1 MNREELKQIL
11 PQREPMLL
19 VDEAWK
25 NEDGTAGGKYTVR
38 GDEFFVQGHFPGN
51 PVVPGV
57 ILCEMAAQ
65 CSCMLMADKVQG
77 KITMFTGLDHVK
89 FKTPVRPGDT
99 VVFKSTHVRAM
110 SFIHK
115 VDVVGEV
122 NGRMA
127 VSLEFTIA
135 LVDPDAVNNM

>member
-1 MNREELKQIL
+1 MNREELKAIL

-25 NEDGTAGGKYTVR
+25 NEDGTAGGQYTVR

-89 FKTPVRPGDT
+89 FKNPVRPGDT
-99 VVFKSTHVRAM
+99 VVFTATHLRAM

-115 VDVVGEV
+115 VSVVGEV
-122 NGRMA
+122 DGKTV

-135 LVDPDAVNNM
+135 LVDPSTVQ